1 MFPISIENYKNPK
14 ILGILEK
21 TLNLSVVYSM
31 CNQEYETIFKE
42 EESIEILKV
51 LCLTNNMKEH
61 QKIYNHV

>member
-61 QKIYNHV
+61 